1 MDLHLLAEFRH
12 IAEVGSLSRA
22 AAQMNVSQPALTRRL
37 AQLEHALGVRL
48 FMRAHDGMRLTDA
61 GAVLLGKAEPLLRQA
76 ALVEEEI
83 AAWRQC
89 AAGHVT
95 IAICSSLRRAVA
107 APLSA
112 RLMRELPGV
121 SVRIFS
127 GLNDDV
133 HERLAAGQA
142 DVAVLLQ
149 DDARVPPGMQVLD
162 VAVDALCLVEAA
174 SAGLRPDRPV
184 DLAALSG
191 RPLLSPGRGNTVRAK
206 LDAALRRRKLAPP
219 EVRLEVE
226 SLELLFDLVCGGGA
240 TVSPRIALLGREELS
255 WAPVRRLF
263 CTFCVATSRSRLE
276 SPATRSVVALVEQE
290 VRRALPGSGKRDAD
304 TSRRGGGAG

>member
-12 IAEVGSLSRA
+12 IAEAGSLSRA
-22 AAQMNVSQPALTRRL
+22 AAQMNVSQPALTRHL

-191 RPLLSPGRGNTVRAK
+191 RPLLSPGRGNTVRAT
-206 LDAALRRRKLAPP
+206 LAPP